1 MKTSVFVFCVA
12 VIIGSPTYAA
22 ESSCQGIS
30 NYQGIVTCA
39 EGRSPDI
46 QRAESEVKRA
56 KAQTDAAAQ
65 FLNPNLDVQSV
76 SGKDDVGRKSET
88 ELTLTVPVE
97 LGGKRSARKGLA
109 QGELAEAEAKL
120 YAAKATVRSQ
130 IYLSLHRLR
139 QLISERK
146 LIDESVTTFQKLVQ
160 TYQKRPARSPEQE
173 VTLSVFRIS
182 QSDFEL
188 RQTRSDASFAQLS
201 NYFKLSTGLSLD
213 EVKRYLPKAPSE
225 WPKVDASVKS
235 AQSPRLRLA
244 AAEVEVA
251 KARLSGAQSESWPT
265 VNVGPA
271 VKMNEEPGQSYNMV
285 GATVSLPL
293 PLFSF
298 NRGNRAAAAAS
309 LSGAQLNQELMARE
323 ETGQRDQLV
332 ASYQKSVQVLG
343 KIISGDD
350 LEKKHFHIEQHF
362 LRGTVP
368 STLVIEAHRSLV
380 DLEENRNQRQLET
393 LEMLLQIYALDGTL
407 MERPL

>member
-182 QSDFEL
+182 QSDFE
-188 RQTRSDASFAQLS
+188 
-201 NYFKLSTGLSLD
+201 
-213 EVKRYLPKAPSE
+213 
-225 WPKVDASVKS
+225 
-235 AQSPRLRLA
+235 
-244 AAEVEVA
+244 
-251 KARLSGAQSESWPT
+251 
-265 VNVGPA
+265 
-271 VKMNEEPGQSYNMV
+271 
-285 GATVSLPL
+285 
-293 PLFSF
+293 
-298 NRGNRAAAAAS
+298 
-309 LSGAQLNQELMARE
+309 
-323 ETGQRDQLV
+323 
-332 ASYQKSVQVLG
+332 
-343 KIISGDD
+343 
-350 LEKKHFHIEQHF
+350 
-362 LRGTVP
+362 
-368 STLVIEAHRSLV
+368 
-380 DLEENRNQRQLET
+380 
-393 LEMLLQIYALDGTL
+393 
-407 MERPL
+407 